1 MLIFFHLA
9 LRRMA
14 QRQRHLRPEAAGP
27 ALVPVLRPA
36 GPLVPLGQAADR
48 RLGASPDG
56 APRAPRPYK
65 RRNKGL

>member
-14 QRQRHLRPEAAGP
+14 ERHRQPQPKADT
-27 ALVPVLRPA
+27 LVPVLRPA
-36 GPLVPLGQAADR
+36 GPMIPAARIARPLGGGSEA
-48 RLGASPDG
+48 G

>member
-14 QRQRHLRPEAAGP
+14 ERHRQPQPKAEIPILRPVGPMTPAA
-27 ALVPVLRPA
+27 RI
-36 GPLVPLGQAADR
+36 
-48 RLGASPDG
+48 ASPLRGEAG
-56 APRAPRPYK
+56 APQAPRPYK